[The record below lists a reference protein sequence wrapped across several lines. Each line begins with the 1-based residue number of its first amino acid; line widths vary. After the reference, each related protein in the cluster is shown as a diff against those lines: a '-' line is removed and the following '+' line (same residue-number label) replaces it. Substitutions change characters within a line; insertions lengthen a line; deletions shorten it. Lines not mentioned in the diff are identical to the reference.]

1 VTRARRELTRPAH
14 RCRPGYCT
22 LQFATSLGTPL
33 SERNCLRDLKLAA
46 RAAGVPDAICPHDLR
61 RMTASLLVAEGV
73 DLATAAAIMG
83 HKNASVLLDVY
94 AQALEAPKR
103 AAARRLE
110 GALYGVAGGESGG
123 TLAAG

>member
-1 VTRARRELTRPAH
+1 M
-14 RCRPGYCT
+14 
-22 LQFATSLGTPL
+22 FATSLGTPL
-33 SERNCLRDLKLAA
+33 GERHCLRDLKLAA
-46 RAAGVPDAICPHDLR
+46 QAAGTPVAVCLHDLR
-61 RMTASLLVAEGV
+61 RMTASLLVAGGV

-94 AQALEAPKR
+94 AQALKAPKL

-110 GALYGVAGGESGG
+110 GALYGGAESDG